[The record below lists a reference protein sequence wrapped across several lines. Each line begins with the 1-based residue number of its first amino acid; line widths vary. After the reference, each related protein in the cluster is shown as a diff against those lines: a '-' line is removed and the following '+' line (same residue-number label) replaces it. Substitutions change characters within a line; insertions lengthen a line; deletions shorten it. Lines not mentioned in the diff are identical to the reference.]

1 MGVEVLE
8 VGSVSSRQAALAQ
21 PYTPWRSRTLHD
33 LLDEAAQRLPERPY
47 VITDEASWTYSD
59 MVAWSTRIAAGLQ
72 AKGIRPGDK
81 VAIIMANHPEF
92 VALKFAISRIGAV
105 AVPLNIFN
113 REREL
118 EYLLRQSQASM
129 LVTMA
134 RFRELDYLEMLDMLA
149 PGWEDRGG
157 GESLPDLATIIVFDE
172 ADRSEKKAA
181 FPFAALEIDAD
192 NFRREKVDP
201 AQLCDILYTSGTTGD
216 PKGVEITHDML
227 TRTAFGSAYA
237 RAFEDGHRILFALPM
252 YHVFG
257 YVEGML
263 SVPFVGGSIIPHLK
277 FDAVAMLEAIERHR
291 ATDALLIPTM
301 TLDMLRVACER
312 SFDLSS
318 FHFALASGG
327 RAPERIWQEI
337 YDVFGVREITTGY
350 GMTET
355 TASTTVTRP
364 DDSIERLLNTNGRL
378 RDVGP
383 AGDPATGNLLV
394 DYRVID
400 PETGAE
406 LPSGE
411 IGELVARGMGV
422 TRGYYRKPEATAAA
436 FTADGWLR
444 TGDLGRIDGDRYITL
459 LGRTKE
465 SYRCGGEQVLPS
477 EVETVLVSHPT
488 VLQAHI
494 VPLPDERMGEVG
506 VAFVVPRTGER
517 IDPAALDHFVRE
529 KVARF
534 KVPRHYIA
542 MNAEEIPVT
551 ASGRPRKFLLAEL
564 AAQKLDGARA

>member
-1 MGVEVLE
+1 M
-8 VGSVSSRQAALAQ
+8 AQ
-21 PYTPWRSRTLHD
+21 HYAPWRSRTLHD
-33 LLDEAAQRLPERPY
+33 LLDEAAQRFPERPY
-47 VITDEASWTYSD
+47 VITDGASWTYSD
-59 MVAWSTRIAAGLQ
+59 MAAWSMRIAAGLQ
-72 AKGIRPGDK
+72 ARGIGPADK
-81 VAIIMANHPEF
+81 VASIMANHPEF
-92 VALKFAISRIGAV
+92 VALKFAISRIGAI

-134 RFRELDYLEMLDMLA
+134 RFRELDYLDMLDRLA
-149 PGWEDRGG
+149 PGWEDHGG
-157 GESLPDLATIIVFDE
+157 GENLPDLATLIVFDGAE
-172 ADRSEKKAA
+172 RSSGKAA

-192 NFRREKVDP
+192 NFRREEVEP
-201 AQLCDILYTSGTTGD
+201 TQLCDILYTSGTTGD

-227 TRTAFGSAYA
+227 TRTAFGSAYG

-263 SVPFVGGSIIPHLK
+263 SVPFVGGSFIPHLK
-277 FDAVAMLEAIERHR
+277 FDAETMLEAIERHR

-301 TLDMLRVACER
+301 TLDMLQLARER
-312 SFDLSS
+312 GFDLSS
-318 FHFALASGG
+318 FHFVLASGG

-337 YDVFGVREITTGY
+337 RDVFGVREITTGY

-364 DDSIERLLNTNGRL
+364 DDPMERLLNTNGRL
-378 RDVGP
+378 RNVGP
-383 AGDPATGNLLV
+383 AGDPAIENRLV
-394 DYRVID
+394 DYKVVD
-400 PETGAE
+400 PETGAD
-406 LPSGE
+406 LPVGE
-411 IGELVARGMGV
+411 IGELVARGIGV

-444 TGDLGRIDGDRYITL
+444 TGDLGRIDADRYITL

-494 VPLPDERMGEVG
+494 VPVPDERMGEVG
-506 VAFVVPRTGER
+506 VAFVVARPGET
-517 IDPAALDHFVRE
+517 IDPGALDHFVRE
-529 KVARF
+529 RVARF
-534 KVPRHYIA
+534 KVPRHYIPLD
-542 MNAEEIPVT
+542 AEEIPVT
-551 ASGRPRKFLLAEL
+551 ASGRPRKFLLAEMAMQRL
-564 AAQKLDGARA
+564 QGAQA

>member
-8 VGSVSSRQAALAQ
+8 VGSVSSRQLILARQ
-21 PYTPWRSRTLHD
+21 YGPWQQKVLHD
-33 LLDEAAQRLPERPY
+33 LLDDAARRFPDRPY
-47 VITDEASWTYSD
+47 VVTDEASRTYAD
-59 MVAWSTRIAAGLQ
+59 MAAWSRRIAAGLQ

-81 VAIIMANHPEF
+81 VAIVMANHPEF
-92 VALKFAISRIGAV
+92 VALKFAVSRVGAV
-105 AVPLNIFN
+105 AVPINIFN

-118 EYLLRQSQASM
+118 HYLLRQSQAVM

-134 RFRELDYLEMLDMLA
+134 GFRDLDYLAMLDALA
-149 PGWEDRGG
+149 PGWQGGGG
-157 GESLPDLATIIVFDE
+157 GESLPDLASVIVFGGTE
-172 ADRSEKKAA
+172 CPAGKTV
-181 FPFAALEIDAD
+181 FPFSALEIAAEG
-192 NFRREKVDP
+192 FEPEHVDP

-227 TRTAFGSAYA
+227 TRTAFGAAYA
-237 RAFEDGHRILFALPM
+237 RAFEDGQRILFALPM

-263 SVPFVGGSIIPHLK
+263 SVPFVGGAIIPHLK
-277 FDAVAMLEAIERHR
+277 FDATSMLEAIERHR
-291 ATDALLIPTM
+291 ANDALLIPTM
-301 TLDMLRVACER
+301 TLDMLQVARER
-312 SFDLSS
+312 RFDLSS

-337 YDVFGVREITTGY
+337 HDILGVREITTGY

-364 DDSIERLLNTNGRL
+364 DDPMERLLTTNGRM

-383 AGDPATGNLLV
+383 AGDPAIENRLV
-394 DYRVID
+394 NYKVID
-400 PETGAE
+400 PETGAD
-406 LPSGE
+406 LPVGE
-411 IGELVARGMGV
+411 TGELVAKGIGV
-422 TRGYYRKPEATAAA
+422 TRGYYRKPEATAEA

-444 TGDLGRIDGDRYITL
+444 TGDLGRIDCDSYITL

-494 VPLPDERMGEVG
+494 VPFPDERMGEVG
-506 VAFVVPRTGER
+506 VAFIVPRPGQS
-517 IDPAALDHFVRE
+517 IDPSGLDRFVRE
-529 KVARF
+529 RVARF
-534 KVPRHYIA
+534 KVPRHYIPLA
-542 MNAEEIPVT
+542 AEEVPVT
-551 ASGRPRKFLLAEL
+551 ASGRPRKFLLAEM
-564 AAQKLDGARA
+564 AAQALLEARP